1 MQLITD
7 VSALDDDDDDDDDD
21 LSTDQVSSTAD
32 MKIFLLIVR

>member
-7 VSALDDDDDDDDDD
+7 VSALDDDDDDDDDDD

-32 MKIFLLIVR
+32 IWKFSC